1 MQLTFSEKVG
11 YRWPA
16 KQLWVN
22 FAKFTHNF
30 GATRIAGMSN
40 ERQMFTRG
48 EIFPKSDTCQD
59 DKYIATGFV
68 LFDLDCV
75 RRLKNSHVRWSGLDS
90 RGWGWGWGGCYFGML
105 SPVVDTDLVRFPP
118 DWHGLGATVG
128 TELSQGW
135 SNHPIVPPLCSPTTQ
150 TFLNLEVPLWPS
162 LEFGPHNHN
171 LKVVKSVHEKIVT
184 IGRIENGW

>member
-30 GATRIAGMSN
+30 GAMRIAGMSN

-75 RRLKNSHVRWSGLDS
+75 RRLKNSHVGWSGLDS
-90 RGWGWGWGGCYFGML
+90 RGWGGCYFGML
-105 SPVVDTDLVRFPP
+105 SPVVDTDQQQLGPNCRRGGLPIAHVPYSPP
-118 DWHGLGATVG
+118 SL
-128 TELSQGW
+128 L
-135 SNHPIVPPLCSPTTQ
+135 PQ
-150 TFLNLEVPLWPS
+150 TPAYLNLEVPLWPS

-171 LKVVKSVHEKIVT
+171 LKVVKSVHTRKKIT
-184 IGRIENGW
+184 IGRIENVW